1 MGKKVELTI
10 DGRLAEASPDDTILA
25 AAGRLGIDIPTLC
38 YMEGKRPTES
48 CGVCM
53 VEIEGREGLHPAC
66 ATRVSAGMTVR
77 TDVPEIRLARR
88 QALEL
93 LLSDHA
99 GDCAAPCE
107 AGCPAHIDIPRVAGL
122 VAEGGVGEAVGA
134 IRERLAFPA
143 VVGRI
148 CPAVCEKVC
157 RRRLLDEPLAIRRL
171 ERHAADLDRGS
182 ASHGLPRRK
191 APTGKKVAIV
201 GAGVAGLTAAY
212 YLLRDGHGVT
222 VFDDRA
228 RPGGALRLIPAFR
241 LPAEVLDAE
250 VELLGRLGA
259 AFRADTA
266 LGRDVA
272 LEELERDYDA
282 VLLAIGASRE
292 EKPEMPGAEHARSAY
307 EFLDRIAAGNPPHVG
322 GTAVVLGSGRGGLD
336 ACRVLLRLGAE
347 KVTLV
352 PDRPLGAMS
361 REQAECARAEGVEI
375 VAPSRPREI
384 ESLPG
389 GRLRAAGADG
399 SSREVDEV
407 YFAGELRV
415 DIRQLAGLGLATTD
429 RGLKVHSRTLSTSR
443 PGVFAAGAVVR
454 GGGLAVHSS
463 ASGRRAAESISA
475 HLAGGSSDRRKLVN
489 VRLGP
494 LSREQV
500 AGLYRDVPKTARRS
514 PQRTE
519 LSEVVASF
527 DEVEAAFSEK
537 VAAEEA
543 ARCLRCDCSRKN
555 DCRLRILATEYG
567 ADPGR
572 YGGAHAEPARETSHE
587 EVVYEPAKCIRCGRC
602 VLIAEDLMSTREAR
616 EWEALGVAYIGRGF
630 QVRVGVPFGETMK
643 EGLTDAAL
651 RCAEACP
658 TGALSRRRRGR

>member
-1 MGKKVELTI
+1 MGKKVKLTI
-10 DGRLAEASPDDTILA
+10 DGRLADALPDDTILA
-25 AAGRLGIDIPTLC
+25 AARRPGIDIPTLC

-48 CGVCM
+48 CGLCM

-66 ATRVSAGMTVR
+66 ATRVRDGMTVR
-77 TDVPEIRLARR
+77 TDTPEVRLARR

-107 AGCPAHIDIPRVAGL
+107 VGCPAHIDIPRVTGL
-122 VAEGGVGEAVGA
+122 VAEGGVREAVGV
-134 IRERLAFPA
+134 IREHLAFPA
-143 VVGRI
+143 VLGRI

-171 ERHAADLDRGS
+171 ARRAADRDL
-182 ASHGLPRRK
+182 ASPPPCLPRRK
-191 APTGKKVAIV
+191 AATGKKVAIV
-201 GAGVAGLTAAY
+201 GAGIAGLTAAY
-212 YLLRDGHGVT
+212 HLLLKGHGVT
-222 VFDDRA
+222 VLDDRA
-228 RPGGALRLIPAFR
+228 RPGGALRLIPSFR

-250 VELLGRLGA
+250 AHLIEKLGA
-259 AFRADTA
+259 KFEMSTV

-272 LEELERDYDA
+272 LEALEADYDA

-292 EKPEMPGAEHARSAY
+292 GKPEIPGSEHARSAY
-307 EFLDRIAAGNPPHVG
+307 ELLGRIAAGDPPDVG

-347 KVTLV
+347 RVTLV
-352 PDRPLGAMS
+352 PDRPLGAMA
-361 REQAECARAEGVEI
+361 REQARDARAEGVEI
-375 VAPSRPREI
+375 AAPSRPGKI
-384 ESLPG
+384 ERLPSGELRVVGTG
-389 GRLRAAGADG
+389 GF
-399 SSREVDEV
+399 SREAGEV

-415 DIRQLAGLGLATTD
+415 DLPQLAGLGLATTD
-429 RGLKVHSRTLSTSR
+429 RGLKVDSRTPATNR
-443 PGVFAAGAVVR
+443 PGVFAAGAVAR

-463 ASGRRAAESISA
+463 ASGRRAAEAIAA
-475 HLAGGSSDRRKLVN
+475 HLAGEGSSERKLVRI
-489 VRLGP
+489 RLGP
-494 LSREQV
+494 LSKEQV
-500 AGLYRDVPKTARRS
+500 ENLYKEVPKTARLR
-514 PQRTE
+514 PRRME
-519 LSEVVASF
+519 PPEAVASF
-527 DEVEAAFSEK
+527 AEIDAGFSEK
-537 VAAEEA
+537 AAATEA
-543 ARCLRCDCSRKN
+543 ARCLRCDCFRKHS
-555 DCRLRILATEYG
+555 CRLRILATEYG

-572 YGGAHAEPARETSHE
+572 YAGARPELARETSHE

-616 EWEALGVAYIGRGF
+616 EGEALGVAYIGRGF

-643 EGLTDAAL
+643 EGLKDAAL